1 MNRITIERQAETI
14 ERWKSRNGV
23 TGRDYVP
30 VNSGVSRT
38 PSKRALLRSLAEI
51 SADEGDPPRFYANF

>member
-1 MNRITIERQAETI
+1 MYRITVESQAAIIEA
-14 ERWKSRNGV
+14 WKSRNGV

-38 PSKRALLRSLAEI
+38 PSKQALLRSLADV
-51 SADEGDPPRFYANF
+51 SADEGVAPRFSANF